1 MPNHTWICSSCGNKN
16 PPLTEVCRD
25 CGVAETPFPVTLGS
39 PSNPVG
45 EISQLNELSVT
56 RPTVSE
62 EHISANQEPSRQ
74 ITNAATWRCVS
85 CYRVNSA
92 ELSACSKCGLLLH
105 PDLGPAH
112 RSAAKLVYFFQAIFM
127 AFGILAVLAVKAGFF
142 ASICILLVVWWAGIV
157 VFASHPVGGNFEW
170 ERKSVKEFI
179 EVQETKVGRLIVKTG
194 FCVLYWPIFISKD
207 VYLGLLLFGTL
218 IYYALKH
225 F

>member
-1 MPNHTWICSSCGNKN
+1 
-16 PPLTEVCRD
+16 VCRD
-25 CGVAETPFPVTLGS
+25 CSVAETSFPATLGS

-45 EISQLNELSVT
+45 DISQLSELSVT
-56 RPTVSE
+56 LPTVSE
-62 EHISANQEPSRQ
+62 QHKSASQESSRQ
-74 ITNAATWRCVS
+74 ITNAATWRCLS

-92 ELSACSKCGLLLH
+92 ELTACSKCGLLQH
-105 PDLGPAH
+105 PDLEPAH
-112 RSAAKLVYFFQAIFM
+112 RSSAKLIYFFQAIFM
-127 AFGILAVLAVKAGFF
+127 AFGILAVLGINAGFF

-170 ERKSVKEFI
+170 ERQSDKEFI
-179 EVQETKVGRLIVKTG
+179 EVQETQIGRLIVKTG

-207 VYLGLLLFGTL
+207 VYLGLLLFGAL